1 MNEQKKYII
10 AHIQIPMEVAMNG
23 KYTAMSDYLSMEFKQ
38 CSNFDEFIQTTAA
51 NSKANSN
58 ENFKK
63 MIESLF
69 AKMEEKE
76 ELCIRPD
83 EPVKEDKKELCIMAN
98 EIINNKKRGQNA
110 SFKTYKVNS
119 RNFTA
124 KARA

>member
-10 AHIQIPMEVAMNG
+10 AHIQIPMEVAING
-23 KYTAMSDYLSMEFKQ
+23 KYTALSEHLSMEFKQ

-63 MIESLF
+63 MIELLF

-76 ELCIRPD
+76 EIKED
-83 EPVKEDKKELCIMAN
+83 EPVKEKEEKEELCIMAN
-98 EIINNKKRGQNA
+98 EIINNKKRSQNA